1 MRLRRLGVNS
11 YEIDGARASRSGADM
26 RQLLAEKRI
35 DEAGFANIRTAQKGE
50 LGRAFRG
57 KEFWVGC
64 GGEELGD
71 DGFHEGHNQCS
82 EREEIAKVFAAD
94 LCRSRRSCR
103 ESRMNTNQEI
113 WSMVD

>member
-1 MRLRRLGVNS
+1 MRLRGLGINS
-11 YEIDGARASRSGADM
+11 HEIDGARASRSGADM

-50 LGRAFRG
+50 FRRTFWGEEFRVGCRG
-57 KEFWVGC
+57 KEF
-64 GGEELGD
+64 GD